1 MVFFVFFF
9 FFNGTAT
16 TGIYTYLH
24 TLSLH
29 DALPISRRSG
39 LRPRQPA
46 HNNMHPYPRHPARRG
61 RSPDLRQGFDGLAIA
76 PRNGVAVAVMAV
88 DDHAFAADHHFAH
101 PVAVAA
107 EDPAV
112 GAFFAG
118 GAGEAG
124 RGGVAPAV
132 VVAWDGSGPPRA

>member
-61 RSPDLRQGFDGLAIA
+61 RSPDLRPGFDGLAIA
-76 PRNGVAVAVMAV
+76 HRNGLAVPVMAV
-88 DDHAFAADHHFAH
+88 DYHAFAADHTSAH
-101 PVAVAA
+101 QVYVASYVDQKSARTANSVA
-107 EDPAV
+107 EQVEP
-112 GAFFAG
+112 
-118 GAGEAG
+118 GEQATYKK
-124 RGGVAPAV
+124 
-132 VVAWDGSGPPRA
+132 